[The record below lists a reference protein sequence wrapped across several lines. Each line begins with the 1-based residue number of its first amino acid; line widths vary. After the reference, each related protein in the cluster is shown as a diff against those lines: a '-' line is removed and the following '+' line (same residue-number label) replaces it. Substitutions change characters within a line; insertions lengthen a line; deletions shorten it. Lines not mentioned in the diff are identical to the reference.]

1 MQRVAL
7 FLAVEPLQAL
17 TPAFLVKIAPELSRN
32 SATLAN
38 TRTETKGSTDPDQAA
53 ADETIEQVLARFHG
67 NRAAAADHLGISRT
81 TLWRRL
87 KGGE

>member
-17 TPAFLVKIAPELSRN
+17 TPQLLLRLAPELSGPSVPLTRV
-32 SATLAN
+32 SAAAGSADVHDVLRRFKGN
-38 TRTETKGSTDPDQAA
+38 RTEAA
-53 ADETIEQVLARFHG
+53 A
-67 NRAAAADHLGISRT
+67 HLGISRT

-87 KGGE
+87 RSDQ